1 MKKMWRP
8 TKLNISKW
16 LPDLL
21 RLVATI
27 LLLINIFTTQLSK
40 QLLLL
45 SIMLFLFL
53 SCSLEGIAEYKKGQ
67 HIFVTINLILSI
79 GLTILCLFGIILR
92 PWE

>member
-53 SCSLEGIAEYKKGQ
+53 SRSLEGIAEYKKGQ